1 MATSPSKLM
10 TELKALRRGRGVQTP
25 GIDRQV
31 GPALRAAC
39 GITEFDGA
47 EVVRE
52 KLGSWVNALVSTF
65 PHDLRLAVTTPLALH
80 DEAQHAFLAHRIQWL
95 ADLADRDSRTI
106 RRRID
111 DGLTRLVEAAA
122 RHTSRE
128 TATSP
133 DGWHIQQ
140 VHVLLRLD
148 GPVPACTE
156 RWTVAAERDGVEEIP
171 WPVAARR
178 DGAEPAGDHDIR
190 VVHGVLLT
198 DGGLRLPRPL
208 SAGEALEFSLDVRIP
223 RIQRMRPVYQFRT
236 SRRCDRF
243 DLVVRFHP
251 DRLPVEVKGIGDVGE
266 QPVVN
271 SVGEVEMSFRDVI
284 PGSDNGI
291 SWTPRPDGTAV
302 PENPS
307 TIGTHT
313 DLPTTHGDRAESSF
327 DHPPPAGRTSWTA
340 HLGQTGT

>member
-1 MATSPSKLM
+1 MLM

-25 GIDRQV
+25 GIDGQV

-39 GITEFDGA
+39 GIGEFDGA

-52 KLGSWVNALVSTF
+52 KLRTWVTALISTF
-65 PHDLRLAVTTPLALH
+65 PQDLQLAVTTPLALH
-80 DEAQHAFLAHRIQWL
+80 DEAQHPFLAHRIQWL

-111 DGLTRLVEAAA
+111 DGLTRLVEAASRNTA
-122 RHTSRE
+122 RE
-128 TATSP
+128 AATSP
-133 DGWHIQQ
+133 DGWHVRQ

-156 RWTVAAERDGVEEIP
+156 RWTIAAERDGVEEIA
-171 WPVAARR
+171 WPVTAHRH
-178 DGAEPAGDHDIR
+178 GADLAGGHDIR

-208 SAGEALEFSLDVRIP
+208 RAGQTQEFSLDVRIP
-223 RIQRMRPVYQFRT
+223 RIHRVPPFYQFRT

-251 DRLPVEVKGIGDVGE
+251 DRLPTEVNGIGGAVE

-271 SVGEVEMSFRDVI
+271 SVGEVEMSFRDLI
-284 PGSDNGI
+284 PGRDNGI
-291 SWTPRPDGTAV
+291 RWTPRQAGAGIRRYSSAIGSPCVREPFDNAV
-302 PENPS
+302 
-307 TIGTHT
+307 
-313 DLPTTHGDRAESSF
+313 TTGLA
-327 DHPPPAGRTSWTA
+327 SWTA